1 LQKFLTNRREMVCI
15 SFSMEKRTE
24 YLFYM
29 GIQSKTNENPSK
41 QSRMILKTGS
51 GVVLPFHNG
60 QLVVYGVFIPRE
72 LIMPVEKGFWWQ
84 KRRREK
90 RRMERLHGIICKA
103 AESVRGELA
112 GERIT
117 YCHASDEITK
127 HLPSEMAFC
136 QESDEDALSDR
147 LYEAYLFRRR
157 QTDQE
162 PMFSLSL
169 PKECGE
175 LTVMRLLNVI
185 EPYLPRVNE
194 VLFVGVEDAGAK
206 MLEEYLYDEYGI
218 VMNYG
223 NFPMRNAI
231 WIDFENKQE
240 KKLLKYAKE
249 NEICHINGAEVL
261 KFLDTVA
268 KNGYNTKVN

>member
-1 LQKFLTNRREMVCI
+1 MQKYLTNRREMVCI

-29 GIQSKTNENPSK
+29 GIQSKNNENQSK
-41 QSRMILKTGS
+41 QSRMISKTTS
-51 GVVLPFHNG
+51 RVVLPFHNG

-72 LIMPVEKGFWWQ
+72 LIMPVEKGFRWQ
-84 KRRREK
+84 KKHREK
-90 RRMERLHGIICKA
+90 RRMERLYGIICEA

-117 YCHASDEITK
+117 YCYASDEITK
-127 HLPSEMAFC
+127 HLPPEIAFC
-136 QESDEDALSDR
+136 QESDGDTLSDR

-162 PMFSLSL
+162 PVFSLSL

-175 LTVMRLLNVI
+175 LMVMRLLNIV

-194 VLFVGVEDAGAK
+194 ILFVGVEDAGAK
-206 MLEEYLYDEYGI
+206 ILEDYLYDEYGI

-223 NFPMRNAI
+223 RFPLKNAI
-231 WIDFENKQE
+231 WIDFEEQQE
-240 KKLLKYAKE
+240 QKLLKYAKE
-249 NEICHINGAEVL
+249 NEICHINSAEVL